1 MSPAKGKACLLLPL
15 YLSDCFRYK
24 QPQSTEFSR
33 HGMLNTFLNILYSLT
48 RLRSFPKSDI
58 KNQTEWCVT
67 RSTKMIF
74 QHFAALGDRPCSVRK
89 RRNLIQFRLGVY
101 HGDLDYVLGVTVEQ
115 DNTSSEV
122 LLVRNEGD
130 VQKTDANAMEPV
142 KVTYADAVKGKT
154 ENKQVK
160 KVKLVSPLTLKI

>member
-1 MSPAKGKACLLLPL
+1 MVRHSVHEN
-15 YLSDCFRYK
+15 D
-24 QPQSTEFSR
+24 FSA
-33 HGMLNTFLNILYSLT
+33 
-48 RLRSFPKSDI
+48 LRGARI
-58 KNQTEWCVT
+58 
-67 RSTKMIF
+67 
-74 QHFAALGDRPCSVRK
+74 DRPCSVRK

-154 ENKQVK
+154 ESKQVK
-160 KVKLVSPLTLKI
+160 RVKFVSPLTLKI